1 MQGASAYAAAVFEA
15 RPKLDK
21 FPVRFIGA
29 DFSMVRAISGDS
41 DILAETAVR
50 CVETGPST
58 DAFDSTGN
66 VVAAGCVPKEA
77 EPA

>member
-1 MQGASAYAAAVFEA
+1 MQSARAYAAAVFEA

-41 DILAETAVR
+41 GILAETSVR

-58 DAFDSTGN
+58 DTFDSTGR
-66 VVAAGCVPKEA
+66 VFAAGCVPNKA